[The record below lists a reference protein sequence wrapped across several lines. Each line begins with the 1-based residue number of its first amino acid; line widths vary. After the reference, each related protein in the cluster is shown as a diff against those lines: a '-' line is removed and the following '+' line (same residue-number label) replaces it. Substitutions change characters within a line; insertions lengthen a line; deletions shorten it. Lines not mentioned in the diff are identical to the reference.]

1 MKLNFCANT
10 KLKKKTNK
18 PQKVMWIGM
27 EACDSYI
34 RKREH
39 FAYKRAGIS
48 DSYSNK
54 MEICMHACK
63 YMYCIICLSLWLI
76 KCLEREHDGI
86 LRRFWNSY
94 MVKYLA

>member
-1 MKLNFCANT
+1 
-10 KLKKKTNK
+10 
-18 PQKVMWIGM
+18 MWIGM
-27 EACDSYI
+27 EACDLYI

-54 MEICMHACK
+54 MEICMAMHANA
-63 YMYCIICLSLWLI
+63 CIVLCLSLWLI

-86 LRRFWNSY
+86 LRGFWNIY